1 MLCRDSQPFSIELT
15 VKFVLAGYGVVDCEF
30 RLLEYDW
37 RRRTQEA
44 STMSTTR
51 GKSGKQVQKNGPA
64 PAASV
69 SDASDTGA
77 VLTLSE
83 AAAYLRVAE
92 SQVQRLAEMRVLPGR
107 QIGGEWRFLKAGLQD
122 WLRAPDPG
130 SGKEAFLALAGVW
143 RDDPD
148 IELIVQEA
156 HRRRGRI
163 SVE

>member
-1 MLCRDSQPFSIELT
+1 
-15 VKFVLAGYGVVDCEF
+15 
-30 RLLEYDW
+30 
-37 RRRTQEA
+37 
-44 STMSTTR
+44 MSTTR
-51 GKSGKQVQKNGPA
+51 GKSGKQVQKNGPVS
-64 PAASV
+64 AASV

-92 SQVQRLAEMRVLPGR
+92 SQVRRLAEMRVLPGR